1 MPAFE
6 ESQVQKLHQFWE
18 AGVDKHYADIVTNL
32 VFHGL
37 YQRTVLEPRI
47 RELCALSG
55 LTVAN
60 ALPQLRDHI
69 KAAFRAGCSEAEVK
83 EAIIQM
89 TTYCGM
95 PYVAQAYRAYED
107 VLRELK
113 ETGGPPF
120 SQR

>member
-6 ESQVQKLHQFWE
+6 EAQIEKLRQFWE
-18 AGVDKHYADIVTNL
+18 AGVDKHYADIVINL
-32 VFHGL
+32 VFRGL
-37 YQRTVLEPRI
+37 YTRTVLEPKM
-47 RELCALSG
+47 RELCSISG

-69 KAAFRAGCSEAEVK
+69 KAAFRAGATEAEVK

-95 PYVAQAYRAYED
+95 PYVAQAYRAYEE

-113 ETGGPPF
+113 EKPV
-120 SQR
+120 